1 MKKSAI
7 IVSYINGKFNSEI
20 TFINKMRYEI
30 KQKNENDFD
39 VLLYHMKNGQNEKIL
54 DNNKQTQELK
64 DKKRF
69 RKQKQRIRR

>member
-20 TFINKMRYEI
+20 TFKNKMRYEI

-39 VLLYHMKNGQNEKIL
+39 VLLYHMKNGQNEKI
-54 DNNKQTQELK
+54 
-64 DKKRF
+64 
-69 RKQKQRIRR
+69 